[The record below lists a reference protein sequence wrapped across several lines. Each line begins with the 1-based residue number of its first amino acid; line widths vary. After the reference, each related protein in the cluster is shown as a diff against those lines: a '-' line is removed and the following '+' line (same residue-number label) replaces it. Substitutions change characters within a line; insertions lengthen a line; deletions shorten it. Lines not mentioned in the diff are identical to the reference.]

1 MNEIEVLRK
10 EGFGIKKI
18 CQTLKL
24 GTRKVMNELKLLG
37 LNTTSNAINSGRKRK
52 YSINHNFFTTIDSE
66 EKAYILGFIYAD
78 GSVSDVN
85 NTLNITLKASEK
97 LFLEAINHMMGSDYK
112 LHMNKGRYNSLCPVT
127 EKVVLSICSKQ
138 IVNDLI
144 SLGCTP
150 RKSDTLQFPF
160 IREDLM
166 CHFMRGYFDGDGT
179 VFLHLKKYIRFGI
192 IGTYEFCKSYIDV
205 LKLDV
210 TIYKE
215 KRTDKNVWY
224 INIGNKKTVFKIY
237 NFLYKEH
244 SICLKRKYDVF
255 NNHFNKEPSTTI
267 MEIPE
272 MVMV

>member
-1 MNEIEVLRK
+1 MNKIETLRR
-10 EGFGIKKI
+10 EGLSIKKI

-24 GTRKVMNELKLLG
+24 GTRKVMNELKILG
-37 LNTTSNAINSGRKRK
+37 LNTACSSPNSGRKRK
-52 YSINHNFFTTIDSE
+52 YVVNHNFFNDINSE
-66 EKAYILGFIYAD
+66 EKAYILGFVYAD
-78 GSVSDVN
+78 GSISDVN
-85 NTLNITLKASEK
+85 NTLNISLKASEK
-97 LFLEAINHMMGSDYK
+97 SFLEEINQLMESNYKLFLS
-112 LHMNKGRYNSLCPVT
+112 KGRYNSSCPIT
-127 EKVVLSICSKQ
+127 DKIRLSICSKQ

-144 SLGCTP
+144 SIGCIP
-150 RKSDTLQFPF
+150 RKSDTLQFPK
-160 IREDLM
+160 IREDLL

-179 VFLHLKKYIRFGI
+179 VFLHLKKHIHFGI

-210 TIYKE
+210 KIYKE
-215 KRTDKNVWY
+215 KRTTKNVWY
-224 INIGNKKTVFKIY
+224 INIGNKKTVLKIF

-244 SICLKRKYDVF
+244 SICLKRKYDIF